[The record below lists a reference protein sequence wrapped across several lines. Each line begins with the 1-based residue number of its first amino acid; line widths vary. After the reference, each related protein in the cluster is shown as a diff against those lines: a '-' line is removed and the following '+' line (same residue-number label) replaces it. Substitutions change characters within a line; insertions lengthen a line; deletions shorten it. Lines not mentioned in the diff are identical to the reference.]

1 MSEHKIHVESYYRS
15 LNKHHEELCG
25 DKVEVRQNENSFI
38 MVLADGLGSGVKAN
52 ILSTLTSTIISEM
65 IKDGANVT
73 DVVETITATLPE
85 CQERHVAY
93 ATFTIL
99 QVFYDGHARLV
110 EFDNPPAVVLRN
122 MRMMEL
128 EREVYTIGTRTIKE
142 STFEVYPDDLIVFFS
157 DGIIHAGIGTVLN
170 LGWDHKEVVQY
181 LEQVCRVGDSAKE
194 VNDLLLNCV
203 NDLYA
208 QKPGDDSTVAVA
220 RMLKATESI
229 VMVGPPVLPEDDE
242 RVVHQ
247 LMKATGK
254 KICCGGTT
262 SNIVSRVI
270 GSPITM
276 ELLESLVGDVPP
288 IAYIKGI
295 DLVTEGVLTLG
306 KVNEH
311 LKECVQSEAYRNN
324 LVEGRDKDGASLMT
338 RMLLNNCSKIKFMVG
353 CSDNP
358 AHKGMAYSTISI
370 SAKIRLIETM
380 ATNLRA
386 LGKIVTIEHY

>member
-1 MSEHKIHVESYYRS
+1 MTEKRIHVERCFKS

-25 DKVEVRQNENSFI
+25 DKVEVRQNEDSFI

-65 IKDGANVT
+65 IKDGAGMS

-99 QVFYDGHARLV
+99 QVYYDGHAKLV
-110 EFDNPPAVVLRN
+110 EFDNPPAVILRN
-122 MRMMEL
+122 GHALEI
-128 EREVYTIGTRTIKE
+128 EREVYTMGSRTIKE
-142 STFEVYPDDLIVFFS
+142 CTFEVLPDDFILFFS

-181 LEQVCRVGDSAKE
+181 LEQYTRPTDSARD
-194 VNDLLLNCV
+194 VNGILLTCV
-203 NDLYA
+203 NDLYGG
-208 QKPGDDSTVAVA
+208 KPGDDSTVAVA
-220 RMLKATESI
+220 KIIQSTETM
-229 VMVGPPVLPEDDE
+229 VMVGPPVQPEDDE
-242 RVVHQ
+242 KVVAR
-247 LMKATGK
+247 LLRASGK

-262 SNIVSRVI
+262 SNIVSRI
-270 GSPITM
+270 IHQPIEM
-276 ELLESLVGDVPP
+276 DILESLVGDVPP

-311 LKECVQSEAYRNN
+311 LKECVQSDEYMER
-324 LVEGRDKDGASLMT
+324 LIEGREKDGASLMT
-338 RMLLNNCSKIKFMVG
+338 RMLLKDCTRITFMVG

-358 AHKGMAYSTISI
+358 AHKAMAYSTISI

-380 ATNLRA
+380 ALNLRA
-386 LGKIVTIEHY
+386 LGKIVVIEHY